1 MPFRA
6 VAYQET
12 LEQGGVPENQ
22 ARAHAK
28 AIETYVAGETI
39 TKEYFEATL
48 DAKFA
53 AQQIDAKLSALEQR
67 MDAKLSALELRVDAK
82 FSALAPQIDA
92 KLAALKYEIL
102 KWVVGSVGAATVTIL
117 VALFRFAKP

>member
-28 AIETYVAGETI
+28 AIEEYVVSETI

-48 DAKFA
+48 DAKLFA
-53 AQQIDAKLSALEQR
+53 L
-67 MDAKLSALELRVDAK
+67 
-82 FSALAPQIDA
+82 QIDA

-117 VALFRFAKP
+117 VALFRFTKP